1 MMIWYFI
8 NQSVGFLSYTFS
20 VFRFLMVP
28 FFSFHLFPNFFSRL
42 PHLSIVCVVFIQKQN
57 WNIFLVCVCG
67 FFLGGVCWL
76 VVCLVDGSSILSVFV
91 CGCTDEFNSYNIAI
105 KKLYGKFM
113 FAIEFIFFFVFVS
126 WHPKYNFFLSNTGSL
141 SFCFYFLFLL
151 LLFDTIIV
159 TLLLAMFCCY
169 ILFYLVN
176 WQEIFFFF
184 FSFVSLTMIK
194 MIIIVGWSIY
204 T

>member
-57 WNIFLVCVCG
+57 WNIFLVCVCVW
-67 FFLGGVCWL
+67 FFSGWCLLVSCLFGGRKLNSFSLCVDAPMNLTPTILPLRNCMENL
-76 VVCLVDGSSILSVFV
+76 CLQL
-91 CGCTDEFNSYNIAI
+91 NS
-105 KKLYGKFM
+105 F
-113 FAIEFIFFFVFVS
+113 FFFVFVS

-176 WQEIFFFF
+176 WQEIFFS
-184 FSFVSLTMIK
+184 SFHLFP
-194 MIIIVGWSIY
+194 WRW
-204 T
+204 

>member
-28 FFSFHLFPNFFSRL
+28 FFSFHLFPIFFSTPTL
-42 PHLSIVCVVFIQKQN
+42 INCVCGFYTKAKLKYFLGVCVCVV
-57 WNIFLVCVCG
+57 

-105 KKLYGKFM
+105 KELYGKFM
-113 FAIEFIFFFVFVS
+113 FAIEFIFFFRFRFMTS
-126 WHPKYNFFLSNTGSL
+126 Q
-141 SFCFYFLFLL
+141 
-151 LLFDTIIV
+151 I
-159 TLLLAMFCCY
+159 
-169 ILFYLVN
+169 
-176 WQEIFFFF
+176 
-184 FSFVSLTMIK
+184 
-194 MIIIVGWSIY
+194 
-204 T
+204 